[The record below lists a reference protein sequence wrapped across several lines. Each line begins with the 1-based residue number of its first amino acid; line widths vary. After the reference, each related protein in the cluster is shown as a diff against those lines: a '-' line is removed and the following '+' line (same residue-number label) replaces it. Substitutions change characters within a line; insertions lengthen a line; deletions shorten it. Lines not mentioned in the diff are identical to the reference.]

1 MVSAIPLTRVVEIV
15 DVPVDPC
22 WMEMLVG
29 FALMEKSF
37 GGGGAVTVNET
48 VVEWVA
54 LVPVPVTVTVYVPGV
69 ALPAPS
75 VSVELAPAMTDV
87 GSSEA
92 VAPDGT
98 PLVLSDTV

>member
-1 MVSAIPLTRVVEIV
+1 MVSATPLTKVVEIV

-22 WMEMLVG
+22 WVETLVG

-54 LVPVPVTVTVYVPGV
+54 LVPVPVIVIVYVPGV

-75 VSVELAPAMTDV
+75 VSVELAPAVTDV
-87 GSSEA
+87 GSRED
-92 VAPDGT
+92 VAPAGA
-98 PLVLSDTV
+98 PLVPSDTD

>member
-1 MVSAIPLTRVVEIV
+1 MVSATPLTRVVEIV

-22 WMEMLVG
+22 WIETLVG

-37 GGGGAVTVNET
+37 GGGGAVIVNET

-54 LVPVPVTVTVYVPGV
+54 LAPVPVTVTVYVPGV

-75 VSVELAPAMTDV
+75 VSVELAPAVIDV
-87 GSSEA
+87 GLREA
-92 VAPDGT
+92 VAPAGA

>member
-1 MVSAIPLTRVVEIV
+1 MVSAVALTRVVEIV

-22 WMEMLVG
+22 WIETLVG

-48 VVEWVA
+48 VVEWVT
-54 LVPVPVTVTVYVPGV
+54 LVPVPVTVTVYVPG
-69 ALPAPS
+69 AAFPAPS
-75 VSVELAPAMTDV
+75 VSVEPVPAVTDV
-87 GSSEA
+87 GLREA
-92 VAPDGT
+92 VAPAGT

>member
-1 MVSAIPLTRVVEIV
+1 MVSVTPLMRAVEIV

-22 WMEMLVG
+22 WIETLVG

-69 ALPAPS
+69 ARPAPS

-92 VAPDGT
+92 VAPDVT